1 MSEDV
6 RLVSGALF
14 RAPDGNLYFVPE
26 SALDQ
31 FRVFEEVRA
40 QLEERL
46 PVDHGDE
53 AMSVED
59 GGEEI
64 EVEDSALQAVF
75 TTLEL
80 QPRPHE
86 GGLVGLAFCHYL
98 LDRE

>member
-6 RLVSGALF
+6 RLVTGALF

-40 QLEERL
+40 ELEGRL
-46 PVDHGDE
+46 P
-53 AMSVED
+53 AED
-59 GGEEI
+59 GGEGAI
-64 EVEDSALQAVF
+64 VEEGGEESEAEDTALRAVF

-80 QPRPHE
+80 RPSHHE

-98 LDRE
+98 LDNE